1 MSCVKNL
8 KDRNPRNW
16 IAAGCPL
23 PTMMHLERR
32 KGKDVPVIKKA
43 LVDLDGGMY
52 KAYVA
57 VRDKWAFLDCYRS
70 PGPIQFSGPGSD
82 FVCSLVY
89 PPDINE
95 LMRETD
101 EHEKFESERSQA
113 SLFHRH
119 STNLSE
125 LSKARIQVTPPIP
138 QTLTTNSF
146 ALAAVK
152 KYKPFSQ
159 LVKAKIDEQFPH
171 LRNHINGNY
180 FVEIQDRLM
189 LIEDHLKYDDPV
201 LEKLN

>member
-8 KDRNPRNW
+8 KDRDPRNW

-43 LVDLDGGMY
+43 LVDLDGDMY

-57 VRDKWAFLDCYRS
+57 VRDKWAYLDCYKS

-82 FVCSLVY
+82 FVCSIVSPPSIQELVK
-89 PPDINE
+89 
-95 LMRETD
+95 ETE
-101 EHEKFESERSQA
+101 EHETFENSKSEA
-113 SLFHRH
+113 SKFHRH

-125 LSKARIQVTPPIP
+125 LANARIKEIVPIP
-138 QTLTTNSF
+138 QTLTSNTF
-146 ALAAVK
+146 ALAAIK

-171 LRNHINGNY
+171 MRHHTYANY
-180 FVEIQDRLM
+180 FVE
-189 LIEDHLKYDDPV
+189 V
-201 LEKLN
+201 